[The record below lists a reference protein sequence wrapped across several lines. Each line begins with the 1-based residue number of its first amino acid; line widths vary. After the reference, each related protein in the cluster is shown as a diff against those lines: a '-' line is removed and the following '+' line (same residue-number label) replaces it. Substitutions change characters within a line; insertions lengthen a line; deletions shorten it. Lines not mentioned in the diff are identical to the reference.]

1 MVDTAEARTTGVAGQ
16 MSAMCRQG
24 FCQLSASFQP
34 AQNMASGRGLPFALC
49 HSTHSAHSACHSA
62 QPQSFL
68 PATLRTTITERRRRR
83 SGSTGR
89 SSWLRGSWS
98 PSRGASRRG
107 LPRLASACGIRA
119 SGDAWRGGRRATQGP
134 TLSMCGGTSSS
145 RSCGGMRV
153 TRAQCSP
160 AQVQLWLQL
169 RTQCVQ
175 CSRAPRGSRRSDP
188 LHTGCGPV
196 ACAFTLR
203 ALRAERAPGSWG
215 RTCGCPARACSPGWA
230 GSMTTVISSSSTG
243 AACVTGAWRAS
254 ADGDRAGAGAAALL
268 AACNRDQPIVSSRGL
283 RMVQVEALAQ
293 CHARHRRG
301 ADRCRIDGPLRRQP
315 AC

>member
-1 MVDTAEARTTGVAGQ
+1 MVDTAAVRTTSVAGQ

-24 FCQLSASFQP
+24 FSQLSASFLP
-34 AQNMASGRGLPFALC
+34 AQNLASGRRLPFALC

-89 SSWLRGSWS
+89 SLWLRGSWS

-119 SGDAWRGGRRATQGP
+119 SGDAWRGRRRATQGP

-153 TRAQCSP
+153 TCAQCSQ
-160 AQVQLWLQL
+160 AQLQLWLQL
-169 RTQCVQ
+169 CMQCVQ
-175 CSRAPRGSRRSDP
+175 CSRAPRGSRHSDP
-188 LHTGCGPV
+188 FYIGCGPV

-203 ALRAERAPGSWG
+203 ALRHERASGSWG
-215 RTCGCPARACSPGWA
+215 RTCGCSACACSPGWA

-243 AACVTGAWRAS
+243 AASVTGARRAS

-268 AACNRDQPIVSSRGL
+268 AACNSDQPIVSSCGL
-283 RMVQVEALAQ
+283 CMVHVEVLAQ
-293 CHARHRRG
+293 CHARHRRD
-301 ADRCRIDGPLRRQP
+301 ADRCHIDGPLRHQP
-315 AC
+315 AY